1 MKFRNYLAVLLATAM
16 PAFADDQAL
25 VIANE
30 NYQFTSPGAGS
41 SLTFQVVERL
51 RKAGYRVQE
60 AQNLNKGAMDRVV
73 SQFNASAQPNDHL
86 IYVFVGHMLHAGADT
101 YLTPTNLRAPR
112 AETIAKTALNLNVIL
127 NKAAQHS
134 GATAVFL
141 GSTAPTQKL
150 FGSRKYG
157 FDGAPGLVAG
167 VGRVDVPQGVLIVD
181 GLAQQIVGAINT
193 QYLVPNRSTRA
204 AGNTLVGQVQSRG
217 YLSLHSY
224 LNRATDTITPEPEPD
239 IDVDLE
245 QSFWDFTKQE
255 NTIAAY
261 DAFTKRFPNG
271 RYATVARTTLAK
283 MRADA
288 LISPAERAERA
299 LKLTRDEKQDIQ
311 RDLTVLGHDTRGVD
325 GLFGPASRS
334 AIKAWQASN
343 QRRAHGFLN
352 GGQVRAIL
360 DQGAN
365 RRRVL
370 TEEAKRKR
378 AELDA
383 QDRAFWRAT
392 GASGQEYDL
401 RVYLNKYPDGL
412 FAQSAQV
419 SLDRIV
425 AEKSRKIINATE
437 VNVWRAAVNQNTVA
451 SYRNYLQQY
460 QRGNFA
466 DEAKSRIQKLSNQD
480 ANREKNAE
488 ALRVEKSMN
497 LNKVM
502 WLVVERQLANSG
514 INTGKVDGVVDQS
527 TRKALRQFQKV
538 NDLPATGF
546 MSPNTLS
553 RVFIR

>member
-1 MKFRNYLAVLLATAM
+1 MNG
-16 PAFADDQAL
+16 
-25 VIANE
+25 IAQRTVN
-30 NYQFTSPGAGS
+30 
-41 SLTFQVVERL
+41 
-51 RKAGYRVQE
+51 
-60 AQNLNKGAMDRVV
+60 
-73 SQFNASAQPNDHL
+73 
-86 IYVFVGHMLHAGADT
+86 
-101 YLTPTNLRAPR
+101 
-112 AETIAKTALNLNVIL
+112 
-127 NKAAQHS
+127 
-134 GATAVFL
+134 
-141 GSTAPTQKL
+141 
-150 FGSRKYG
+150 
-157 FDGAPGLVAG
+157 
-167 VGRVDVPQGVLIVD
+167 
-181 GLAQQIVGAINT
+181 AINT
-193 QYLVPNRSTRA
+193 QFFEPSRSTRA
-204 AGNTLVGQVQSRG
+204 VGNTLVGHERSQG

-245 QSFWDFTKQE
+245 QGFWDFTKQE

-261 DAFTKRFPNG
+261 DAFIKRFPNG
-271 RYATVARTTLAK
+271 RYATVARTTLTK

-288 LISPAERAERA
+288 SISPAELAERA
-299 LKLTRDEKQDIQ
+299 LNLSRDEKQDIQ
-311 RDLTVLGHDTRGVD
+311 RALTVLGHDTRGVD
-325 GLFGPASRS
+325 GLFGPASCRS
-334 AIKAWQASN
+334 IKAWQANN

-352 GGQVRAIL
+352 GGQVRTIL
-360 DQGAN
+360 EQGAN

-392 GASGQEYDL
+392 GMSGQEYDL

-425 AEKSRKIINATE
+425 AEKSRKTINATE
-437 VNVWRAAVNQNTVA
+437 VSVWRAAVNQNTVA
-451 SYRNYLQQY
+451 SYRNYLRQY
-460 QRGNFA
+460 QRGTFSG
-466 DEAKSRIQKLSNQD
+466 EAKSRIQKLSIQD

-497 LNKVM
+497 FNKVM
-502 WLVVERQLANSG
+502 WLVVERHLANSG

-538 NDLPATGF
+538 NDLPATWF